1 MMNLID
7 KIESYPNKSK
17 LAVLIR
23 HADRDKIP
31 EGEFGNE
38 VLLNENGVKNSI
50 QFGEKIK
57 NHRINAIYSSP
68 VERCIQT
75 ANNIVKGYCKQIEI
89 IETVALGGPGM
100 HVLDADLVGQ
110 YYLENGFWEMY
121 KNFKNGVA
129 IQGLPQKEKLKED
142 FYNFLNSNTKEEG
155 ITIYI
160 THDSL
165 IAFVAFVIN
174 GKEYTEGDWIDYLD
188 GLILK
193 ID

>member
-1 MMNLID
+1 
-7 KIESYPNKSK
+7 
-17 LAVLIR
+17 
-23 HADRDKIP
+23 
-31 EGEFGNE
+31 
-38 VLLNENGVKNSI
+38 
-50 QFGEKIK
+50 
-57 NHRINAIYSSP
+57 
-68 VERCIQT
+68 
-75 ANNIVKGYCKQIEI
+75 
-89 IETVALGGPGM
+89 
-100 HVLDADLVGQ
+100 
-110 YYLENGFWEMY
+110 MY